1 MYIIFKNL
9 KMISKAFIDKLDQN
23 ILAED
28 NLDFFEN
35 FTKFLNKNC
44 VKNSQKRTDKLIFNW
59 NIHASTFGLSNNI
72 LFKKLTWDD
81 NNFLHIDYRYP
92 FNRIGIHKIIGMFVT
107 THGPKVVIAEKTPSY
122 LDNISSFYDFYFI
135 SPKIIS
141 SCINFSII
149 TFEY

>member
-1 MYIIFKNL
+1 
-9 KMISKAFIDKLDQN
+9 MISKAFIDKLNQN
-23 ILAED
+23 IIAED

-59 NIHASTFGLSNNI
+59 NIHASNFKLDNNI
-72 LFKKLTWDD
+72 LFKKLTWID
-81 NNFLHIDYRYP
+81 NYDFSHTDYRCP
-92 FNRIGIHKIIGMFVT
+92 FNRIGIHKIVGMFVT

-122 LDNISSFYDFYFI
+122 SDNISSFYDFYFI

-149 TFEY
+149 TFEH

>member
-1 MYIIFKNL
+1 MKIRPTLN
-9 KMISKAFIDKLDQN
+9 QN
-23 ILAED
+23 IIAED

-59 NIHASTFGLSNNI
+59 NIHASNFKLDNNI
-72 LFKKLTWDD
+72 LFKKLTWID
-81 NNFLHIDYRYP
+81 NYDFSHTDYRCP
-92 FNRIGIHKIIGMFVT
+92 FNRIGIHKIVGMFVT

-122 LDNISSFYDFYFI
+122 SDNISSFYDFYFI

-149 TFEY
+149 TFEH